1 MDGPADVSSP
11 LRLVSPEASSK
22 KGFKLGKR
30 KSQGPLPPG
39 VERRRRLRQERRQER
54 LIQLWRLVFF
64 LLTATGLSWLL
75 LTLGWSLRSASQIQ
89 ISGSQRM
96 DETVVVN
103 AAGLSFPQSLLS
115 LEPGEIETKLMQ
127 ELPVQEVSVQRRLL
141 PPGLNIQLV
150 ERRHVAAA
158 TRMGPKGIE
167 RGMVDREAQW
177 MPMDMAKQGE
187 KPASAVKIEGWISS
201 RRAVIARIL
210 QEQDRLGRPL
220 KTIVVEPA
228 GGINLRI
235 ETLGLVYLGAN
246 DALLDQ
252 QFKTIAQLNQSLP
265 PGLRGSTSEGLD
277 LSDPGQPELKLRPAP
292 NPSTQEKVSDR

>member
-96 DETVVVN
+96 DETVVVK

-150 ERRHVAAA
+150 ERRPVAAA

-210 QEQDRLGRPL
+210 QEQDSLGRPL

>member
-1 MDGPADVSSP
+1 
-11 LRLVSPEASSK
+11 VSPEASSK
-22 KGFKLGKR
+22 KGLKLGKR

-89 ISGSQRM
+89 INGSQRM
-96 DETVVVN
+96 DETVVVK
-103 AAGLSFPQSLLS
+103 AAGLTFPQSLLS
-115 LEPGEIETKLMQ
+115 LEPGEIESKLMQ

-141 PPGLNIQLV
+141 PPGLDIQLV
-150 ERRHVAAA
+150 ERRPVAAA

-167 RGMVDREAQW
+167 QGMVDRKAQW

-187 KPASAVKIEGWISS
+187 KPASAVKVEGWISN

-210 QEQDRLGRPL
+210 QQRDQLGRPL

-228 GGINLRI
+228 GGVSLRI

-265 PGLRGSTSEGLD
+265 TKLRGASSEGLD
-277 LSDPGQPELKLRPAP
+277 LTDPGQPELKLRPKP
-292 NPSTQEKVSDR
+292 NPATLGKVSDS

>member
-1 MDGPADVSSP
+1 MSP
-11 LRLVSPEASSK
+11 DASSK
-22 KGFKLGKR
+22 KGLKFGKR

-54 LIQLWRLVFF
+54 LIQLWRLGFF

-96 DETVVVN
+96 DEHVVVK
-103 AAGLSFPQSLLS
+103 AAGLSFPLSLLS
-115 LEPGEIETKLMQ
+115 LEPGEIEFKLMQ
-127 ELPVQEVSVQRRLL
+127 ELPVKEVSVQRRLL
-141 PPGLNIQLV
+141 PPSLDIQLV
-150 ERRHVAAA
+150 ERRPVAAA

-167 RGMVDREAQW
+167 QGMVDRKAQW
-177 MPMDMAKQGE
+177 MTMDMAKQGE
-187 KPASAVKIEGWISS
+187 KPASAVKVEGWISN

-210 QEQDRLGRPL
+210 QQRDQLGRPL

-228 GGINLRI
+228 GGVSLRI
-235 ETLGLVYLGAN
+235 ETLGLVHLGAN
-246 DALLDQ
+246 DTLLDQ

-265 PGLRGSTSEGLD
+265 PVLRGASSKGLD
-277 LSDPGQPELKLRPAP
+277 LSDPSQPELKLRPKP
-292 NPSTQEKVSDR
+292 NSATPEKASEG

>member
-1 MDGPADVSSP
+1 
-11 LRLVSPEASSK
+11 
-22 KGFKLGKR
+22 
-30 KSQGPLPPG
+30 
-39 VERRRRLRQERRQER
+39 
-54 LIQLWRLVFF
+54 
-64 LLTATGLSWLL
+64 
-75 LTLGWSLRSASQIQ
+75 
-89 ISGSQRM
+89 M

-150 ERRHVAAA
+150 ERRPVAAA

-292 NPSTQEKVSDR
+292 NPSTPEKVSDR

>member
-1 MDGPADVSSP
+1 MSP
-11 LRLVSPEASSK
+11 DASSK
-22 KGFKLGKR
+22 KGLKLGKR

-75 LTLGWSLRSASQIQ
+75 LTLGWNLRSASQIQ

-96 DETVVVN
+96 DENVVVK

-115 LEPGEIETKLMQ
+115 LEPGEIESKLMQ

-141 PPGLNIQLV
+141 PPGLDIQLV
-150 ERRHVAAA
+150 ERRPIAAA
-158 TRMGPKGIE
+158 SRMGPKGIE

-177 MPMDMAKQGE
+177 MPMDMAKRGE
-187 KPASAVKIEGWISS
+187 KPASAVKVEGWISN

-210 QEQDRLGRPL
+210 QQRDLLGRPL

-228 GGINLRI
+228 GGVSLRI
-235 ETLGLVYLGAN
+235 EMLGLIYLGSN
-246 DALLDQ
+246 EALLDQ
-252 QFKTIAQLNQSLP
+252 QFKTITQLTQSLP
-265 PGLRGSTSEGLD
+265 PSLGGVSSEGLD
-277 LSDPGQPELKLRPAP
+277 LSDPSQPELKLRPAP
-292 NPSTQEKVSDR
+292 KPTTPAKVSNR

>member
-1 MDGPADVSSP
+1 M
-11 LRLVSPEASSK
+11 SPEASSK
-22 KGFKLGKR
+22 KGLKLGKGKR
-30 KSQGPLPPG
+30 QGPLPPG

-96 DETVVVN
+96 DETVVVK
-103 AAGLSFPQSLLS
+103 AAGLTFPQSLLS

-141 PPGLNIQLV
+141 PPGLDIQLV
-150 ERRHVAAA
+150 ERRPVAAA

-167 RGMVDREAQW
+167 QGMVDRKAQW

-187 KPASAVKIEGWISS
+187 KPASAVKVEGWISN

-210 QEQDRLGRPL
+210 QQRDQLGRPL
-220 KTIVVEPA
+220 KTIQVEPA
-228 GGINLRI
+228 GGISLRI

-252 QFKTIAQLNQSLP
+252 QFKTIGQLNQTLP
-265 PGLRGSTSEGLD
+265 PKLRGASSEGLD
-277 LSDPGQPELKLRPAP
+277 LTDPGQPELKLRPKP
-292 NPSTQEKVSDR
+292 NPANQGKVSDS

>member
-1 MDGPADVSSP
+1 MSP
-11 LRLVSPEASSK
+11 DASSK
-22 KGFKLGKR
+22 KGLKFGKR

-96 DETVVVN
+96 DETVVVK
-103 AAGLSFPQSLLS
+103 AAGLTFPQSLLS

-141 PPGLNIQLV
+141 PPGLDIQLV
-150 ERRHVAAA
+150 ERRPVAAA

-167 RGMVDREAQW
+167 QGMVDRKAQW

>member
-1 MDGPADVSSP
+1 MSP
-11 LRLVSPEASSK
+11 DASRK
-22 KGFKLGKR
+22 KGLKLGRR

-75 LTLGWSLRSASQIQ
+75 LTLGWSLRSETQIQ
-89 ISGSQRM
+89 ISGSKRM
-96 DETVVVN
+96 DQKVVVK
-103 AAGLSFPQSLLS
+103 AAGLTFPQSLLS
-115 LEPGEIETKLMQ
+115 IEPGQIEALLMQ
-127 ELPVQEVSVQRRLL
+127 ELPVQKASVQRHLF
-141 PPGLNIQLV
+141 PPGLEIQLV
-150 ERRHVAAA
+150 ERRPIAAA

-167 RGMVDREAQW
+167 QGMVDRKAQW
-177 MPMDMAKQGE
+177 MPMDMARQGE
-187 KPASAVKIEGWISS
+187 KPASSVKVEGWIAN

-210 QEQDRLGRPL
+210 EQRDLLGRPL

-228 GGINLRI
+228 GGVSLRI

-252 QFKTIAQLNQSLP
+252 QFKTIALLNQSLP
-265 PGLRGSTSEGLD
+265 PNLRGASSEGLD
-277 LSDPGQPELKLRPAP
+277 LSDPSQPELKLRPKPKPPTAG
-292 NPSTQEKVSDR
+292 KASDR

>member
-1 MDGPADVSSP
+1 MSP
-11 LRLVSPEASSK
+11 DASRK

-30 KSQGPLPPG
+30 NSQGPLPPG

-75 LTLGWSLRSASQIQ
+75 LTLGWSLRSATQIQ
-89 ISGSQRM
+89 ISGSARM
-96 DETVVVN
+96 NENVVVK

-115 LEPGEIETKLMQ
+115 LEPRQIETKLMQ

-141 PPGLNIQLV
+141 PPGLDIQLV
-150 ERRHVAAA
+150 ERRPIAAA
-158 TRMGPKGIE
+158 TRVGPDGIE
-167 RGMVDREAQW
+167 RGMVDLEAQW
-177 MPMDMAKQGE
+177 MPMDMARQGE
-187 KPASAVKIEGWISS
+187 KPASAVKVEGWISN

-210 QEQDRLGRPL
+210 QQRDQLGRPL

-228 GGINLRI
+228 GGVSLRI

-252 QFKTIAQLNQSLP
+252 QFKTIAQLTQSLP
-265 PGLRGSTSEGLD
+265 PSLGGVASEGLD
-277 LSDPGQPELKLRPAP
+277 LSDPSQPELKLRPKPKPAAP
-292 NPSTQEKVSDR
+292 

>member
-1 MDGPADVSSP
+1 MSP
-11 LRLVSPEASSK
+11 DASSK
-22 KGFKLGKR
+22 KGLKLGKR
-30 KSQGPLPPG
+30 KSQGGLLPPG

-75 LTLGWSLRSASQIQ
+75 LTLGWSLRSPSQIQ

-96 DETVVVN
+96 DEKVVVK

-115 LEPGEIETKLMQ
+115 LEPGQIESKLMQ

-141 PPGLNIQLV
+141 PPGLDIQLF
-150 ERRHVAAA
+150 ERRPIASA
-158 TRMGPKGIE
+158 TRRGPKGIE

-177 MPMDMAKQGE
+177 MPMDMASRGK
-187 KPASAVKIEGWISS
+187 KPESAVRVEGWISN
-201 RRAVIARIL
+201 RRAVIAHIL
-210 QEQDRLGRPL
+210 EQRDLLGQPL

-228 GGINLRI
+228 GGVSLRI

-246 DALLDQ
+246 EALLDQ

-265 PGLRGSTSEGLD
+265 PNLRGASNEGLD
-277 LSDPGQPELKLRPAP
+277 LSDPSQPELKLRPAP
-292 NPSTQEKVSDR
+292 NPKNAKKASDR

>member
-1 MDGPADVSSP
+1 MSP
-11 LRLVSPEASSK
+11 DASSK
-22 KGFKLGKR
+22 KGLKLGKR

-75 LTLGWSLRSASQIQ
+75 LTLGWNLRSASQIQ

-96 DETVVVN
+96 DENVVVK

-115 LEPGEIETKLMQ
+115 LEPGEIESKLMQ

-141 PPGLNIQLV
+141 PPGLDIQLV
-150 ERRHVAAA
+150 ERRPIAAA
-158 TRMGPKGIE
+158 SRMGPKGIE

-177 MPMDMAKQGE
+177 MPMDMAKRGE
-187 KPASAVKIEGWISS
+187 KPASAVKVEGWISN
-201 RRAVIARIL
+201 RRTVIARIL
-210 QEQDRLGRPL
+210 QQRDLLGRPL

-228 GGINLRI
+228 GGVSLRI
-235 ETLGLVYLGAN
+235 EMLGLIYLGSN
-246 DALLDQ
+246 EALLDQ
-252 QFKTIAQLNQSLP
+252 QFKTIAQLTQSLP
-265 PGLRGSTSEGLD
+265 PNLRGTFNEGLD
-277 LSDPGQPELKLRPAP
+277 LSDPSQPELKLRPAP
-292 NPSTQEKVSDR
+292 KPTTPAKVSNR

>member
-89 ISGSQRM
+89 INGSQRM

-150 ERRHVAAA
+150 ERRPVAAA

>member
-1 MDGPADVSSP
+1 MSP
-11 LRLVSPEASSK
+11 DASSK
-22 KGFKLGKR
+22 KGLKLGKR

-96 DETVVVN
+96 DENVVVK

-115 LEPGEIETKLMQ
+115 LEPGQIETKLMQ

-141 PPGLNIQLV
+141 PPGLDIQLV
-150 ERRHVAAA
+150 ERRPIAAA
-158 TRMGPKGIE
+158 SRMGPKGIE
-167 RGMVDREAQW
+167 RGMVDNEAQW
-177 MPMDMAKQGE
+177 MPMDMAKRGE
-187 KPASAVKIEGWISS
+187 KPASAVKVEGWISN

-210 QEQDRLGRPL
+210 QQRDLLGRPL

-228 GGINLRI
+228 GGVSLRI
-235 ETLGLVYLGAN
+235 ETLGLIYLGAN
-246 DALLDQ
+246 EALLDQ
-252 QFKTIAQLNQSLP
+252 QFKTIAQLTQSLP
-265 PGLRGSTSEGLD
+265 PNLRGTSNEGLD
-277 LSDPGQPELKLRPAP
+277 LSDPSQPELKLRPAP
-292 NPSTQEKVSDR
+292 NPTTPAKVSDR

>member
-1 MDGPADVSSP
+1 M
-11 LRLVSPEASSK
+11 
-22 KGFKLGKR
+22 
-30 KSQGPLPPG
+30 
-39 VERRRRLRQERRQER
+39 LRQERRQER

-150 ERRHVAAA
+150 ERRPVAAA

>member
-150 ERRHVAAA
+150 ERRPVAAA
-158 TRMGPKGIE
+158 TRMCPKGIE